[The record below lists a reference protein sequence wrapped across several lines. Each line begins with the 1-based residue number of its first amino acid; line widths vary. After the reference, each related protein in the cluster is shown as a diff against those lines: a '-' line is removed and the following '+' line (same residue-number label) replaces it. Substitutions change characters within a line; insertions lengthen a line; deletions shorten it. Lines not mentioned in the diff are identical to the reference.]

1 MAPLCDRIVI
11 SAVPFVCA
19 RVERAPTRPGKAELC
34 VAGLLAHSFAQFRC
48 NETSIRTMVA
58 EEYLEFLVV

>member
-1 MAPLCDRIVI
+1 VRARLESAP
-11 SAVPFVCA
+11 A
-19 RVERAPTRPGKAELC
+19 RPRKAELY

>member
-1 MAPLCDRIVI
+1 M
-11 SAVPFVCA
+11 CA